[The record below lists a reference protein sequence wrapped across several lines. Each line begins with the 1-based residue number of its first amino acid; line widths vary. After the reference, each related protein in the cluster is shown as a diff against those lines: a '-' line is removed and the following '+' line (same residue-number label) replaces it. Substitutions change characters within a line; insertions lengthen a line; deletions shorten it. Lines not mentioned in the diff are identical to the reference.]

1 VIAGSIKTVTNA
13 ELDFSTT
20 SLDTIKKSAV
30 IQSLECINVQKT
42 DGGAP
47 EETIGEVK
55 ANSAA
60 FFAAQNRV
68 VTREDYIARI
78 LTLPA
83 KFGKPDKV
91 YVRRDSINP
100 LAIDVHVLARDANNH
115 LQLATANLKANIA
128 TYLTPYRMITDGIN
142 ILDAKIINLRVKFG
156 VVISPKVN
164 RTEVLAKCLAVV
176 QDYFDIDTQQIGH
189 PIVVSELSS
198 FLQAVQGVISVY
210 ELTFTNVIGNAPLP
224 GSQITLPY
232 STTRFDVS
240 HQRQNE
246 IIYCPQDSIF
256 EIKYPM
262 LDIQGVSQ

>member
-1 VIAGSIKTVTNA
+1 
-13 ELDFSTT
+13 
-20 SLDTIKKSAV
+20 
-30 IQSLECINVQKT
+30 
-42 DGGAP
+42 
-47 EETIGEVK
+47 
-55 ANSAA
+55 
-60 FFAAQNRV
+60 
-68 VTREDYIARI
+68 
-78 LTLPA
+78 
-83 KFGKPDKV
+83 V

-100 LAIDVHVLARDANNH
+100 LAIDVHVLARDADNH
-115 LQLATANLKANIA
+115 LQLASANLKANIA

-156 VVISPKVN
+156 VTVSPKVN

-176 QDYFDIDTQQIGH
+176 QDYFDIDSQQIGH
-189 PIVVSELSS
+189 PIVVSELSAN
-198 FLQAVQGVISVY
+198 LQAVQGVISVY

-256 EIKYPM
+256 EVKYPM
-262 LDIQGVSQ
+262 VDIQGVSQ